1 MKSKQKHH
9 SHKQVLLRHR
19 AIMKQK
25 RRRNDFLR
33 RKNIARY
40 RGRIVRAV
48 PAITDEE
55 GRLVSVAQ
63 LPKVFSISS
72 SKKQK

>member
-19 AIMKQK
+19 AIMKQI

-40 RGRIVRAV
+40 RGRMVRTIPV
-48 PAITDEE
+48 STDEE
-55 GRLVSVAQ
+55 GRLATVAQ

-72 SKKQK
+72 AKKQK